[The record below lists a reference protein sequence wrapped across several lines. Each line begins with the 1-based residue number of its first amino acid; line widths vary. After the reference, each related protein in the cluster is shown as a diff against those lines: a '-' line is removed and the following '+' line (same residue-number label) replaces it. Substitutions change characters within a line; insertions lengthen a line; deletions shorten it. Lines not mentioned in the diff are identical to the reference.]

1 MSLIL
6 LSFFALSFISCT
18 DDDDNSVDPKQDS
31 FEMILKDEVVNGTT
45 DEFEIIS
52 HANLKNVSD
61 KPVTTNARMEII
73 ELAEGHTVAICTNLC
88 FLAQTTD
95 WAVPDN
101 EKFVIPAGE
110 DAGFLNGGEGFTAHL
125 YTAGKVGT
133 SKVKFIFYNVDD
145 PDDMVSYT
153 ATFNVE

>member
-18 DDDDNSVDPKQDS
+18 DDDDNGVDPK
-31 FEMILKDEVVNGTT
+31 EMSLTMISKDEVVNGTT
-45 DEFEIIS
+45 ADFEIIS
-52 HANLKNVSD
+52 HANVKNISE
-61 KPVTTNARMEII
+61 KSVTTNVKMEII
-73 ELAEGHTVAICTNLC
+73 ELAEGHTIAICTNLC
-88 FLAQTTD
+88 FLAQTED
-95 WAVPDN
+95 WVVPDQ
-101 EKFVIPAGE
+101 EKFDILAGE

-133 SKVKFIFYNVDD
+133 SKIKFIFYNVDD
-145 PDDMVSYT
+145 PDDMVSYI